1 MTGEAQPDVS
11 GAADDEGRQE
21 IEWQLSAPDLGLV
34 RKWLSDHGLVHGLT
48 IESRPTHTIND
59 TYLDTEDWR
68 LRRAGFALR
77 LRDVPGRAEAT
88 LKDITP
94 ASDGVRIRREFNE
107 PLPSAEFEAL
117 AVGNGPVSSRV
128 HAVAGAEPLKAL
140 FRVRTQRECFVAL
153 EHEDQQAAEIALDDT
168 IVATPDGGSTEHLTR
183 VEVEAISGT
192 PESLE
197 GLVGQLRSE
206 CALMPATD
214 SKYEMGLRVAGL
226 EQPAAPELGSVTI
239 DPSLSAGEVG
249 RANLRRHLASWL
261 AHEPAARLG
270 EDPEALHELRV
281 AGRRIETTLRV
292 FEPYLPKTLLRQ
304 RPAWKTLIRTLGA
317 VRDLDVQLAR
327 LTSFAGELHGSDV
340 EQLSPLRE
348 RLMNQRHAARSRM
361 LDMLDG
367 PSTRRLIR
375 RLRVALARSEPVR
388 VRADN
393 PVAAVVAPKL
403 IRRSFRKMRRAALVL
418 RKDGSASAH
427 HALRRC
433 AKRLRYTLEA
443 FDGFYGREAARLLQA
458 IRRLLKSLGSNQDA
472 HVAAARFRAM
482 AGSRGRRLPTGTAFW
497 MGVLAER
504 QTSVAADAGRRVQ
517 KRYAKLHGRRWK
529 ALRRA
534 MDELETAYA
543 ASADRTR
550 SLAPVRRPERSG
562 GTPPVSG

>member
-11 GAADDEGRQE
+11 GAADDEGRRE

-34 RKWLSDHGLVHGLT
+34 RKWLSDHGSVHGLT

-117 AVGNGPVSSRV
+117 AVGSGPVSSRV

-168 IVATPDGGSTEHLTR
+168 IVATPDGGSMEHLTR

-292 FEPYLPKTLLRQ
+292 FEPYLPKSLVRQ
-304 RPAWKTLIRTLGA
+304 RPGWKSLVRALGT
-317 VRDLDVQLAR
+317 VRDLDVQLAGLAAFVDELHDSDAGQVAPLLER
-327 LTSFAGELHGSDV
+327 LTS
-340 EQLSPLRE
+340 E
-348 RLMNQRHAARSRM
+348 RRSARSRM
-361 LDMLDG
+361 LSMLDR
-367 PSTRRLIR
+367 PSTRRLVR
-375 RLRVALARSEPVR
+375 RLRAALARPAPVR

-393 PVAAVVAPKL
+393 PVAAVAAPKL
-403 IRRSFRKMRRAALVL
+403 IRRSFKKVQRAAQAV
-418 RKDGSASAH
+418 RADGSAVSASRAAAPGKAV
-427 HALRRC
+427 ALHDR
-433 AKRLRYTLEA
+433 
-443 FDGFYGREAARLLQA
+443 GV
-458 IRRLLKSLGSNQDA
+458 RRLLRPSKQRGCCRRYAACRRAWGRTRMRTSPRTGFTRWPVRAPGACRRRLRSGWAFSSSGIPASPLMPAEGSGSDTRSCM
-472 HVAAARFRAM
+472 AAA
-482 AGSRGRRLPTGTAFW
+482 GRPCGAR
-497 MGVLAER
+497 
-504 QTSVAADAGRRVQ
+504 
-517 KRYAKLHGRRWK
+517 
-529 ALRRA
+529 
-534 MDELETAYA
+534 
-543 ASADRTR
+543 
-550 SLAPVRRPERSG
+550 
-562 GTPPVSG
+562 

>member
-1 MTGEAQPDVS
+1 MTSEAQPDVS
-11 GAADDEGRQE
+11 GAADDEGRRE

-34 RKWLSDHGLVHGLT
+34 RKWLSDHGSVHGLT

-117 AVGNGPVSSRV
+117 AVGSGPVSSRV

-168 IVATPDGGSTEHLTR
+168 TVATPDGGSMEHLTR

-226 EQPAAPELGSVTI
+226 EQPAAPELGSLRI

-281 AGRRIETTLRV
+281 AGRRIETTLGV
-292 FEPYLPKTLLRQ
+292 FEPYLPKSLVRQ
-304 RPAWKTLIRTLGA
+304 RPGWKSLVRALGT
-317 VRDLDVQLAR
+317 VRDLDVQLAGLAAFVDKLHDSDAGQVAPLLER
-327 LTSFAGELHGSDV
+327 LTS
-340 EQLSPLRE
+340 E
-348 RLMNQRHAARSRM
+348 RRSARSRM
-361 LDMLDG
+361 LSMLDR
-367 PSTRRLIR
+367 PSTRAPGAPFARCAGQACSGAR
-375 RLRVALARSEPVR
+375 PRGQPGGCRGRAEADSREFQEGATGCACGAGGRQRSGASRTAASGKAVALHDRGV
-388 VRADN
+388 
-393 PVAAVVAPKL
+393 
-403 IRRSFRKMRRAALVL
+403 
-418 RKDGSASAH
+418 
-427 HALRRC
+427 
-433 AKRLRYTLEA
+433 
-443 FDGFYGREAARLLQA
+443 
-458 IRRLLKSLGSNQDA
+458 RRLLRPSSSE
-472 HVAAARFRAM
+472 AAAGDTPPAEEPGVKPGCVRRRGPVSRDGPFAHQALAAGGFVLDGRFRRAEYQ
-482 AGSRGRRLPTGTAFW
+482 RR
-497 MGVLAER
+497 R
-504 QTSVAADAGRRVQ
+504 
-517 KRYAKLHGRRWK
+517 
-529 ALRRA
+529 
-534 MDELETAYA
+534 
-543 ASADRTR
+543 
-550 SLAPVRRPERSG
+550 
-562 GTPPVSG
+562 

>member
-34 RKWLSDHGLVHGLT
+34 RKWLSDHGSVHGLT

-117 AVGNGPVSSRV
+117 AIGSGPVSSRV
-128 HAVAGAEPLKAL
+128 HAVAGAEPLRAL

-153 EHEDQQAAEIALDDT
+153 EHEDQQAGEIALDDT
-168 IVATPDGGSTEHLTR
+168 IVATPDGGSMEHLTR

-206 CALMPATD
+206 CALMPAMD

-270 EDPEALHELRV
+270 EAPEALHDLRV

-292 FEPYLPKTLLRQ
+292 FEPYLPKSLVRQ
-304 RPAWKTLIRTLGA
+304 RPGWKSLVRALGT
-317 VRDLDVQLAR
+317 VRDLDVQLEGLAAFVDELHDSDAGQVAPLLER
-327 LTSFAGELHGSDV
+327 LTS
-340 EQLSPLRE
+340 E
-348 RLMNQRHAARSRM
+348 RRSARSRM
-361 LDMLDG
+361 LSRLDR
-367 PSTRRLIR
+367 PSTRRLVR
-375 RLRVALARSEPVR
+375 RLRAALARGAPVR

-393 PVAAVVAPKL
+393 PVAAVAAPKL
-403 IRRSFRKMRRAALVL
+403 IRRSFKKVQRAAQAV
-418 RKDGSASAH
+418 RADGSASAH
-427 HALRRC
+427 HALRRR
-433 AKRLRYTLEA
+433 AKRLRYTIEA
-443 FDGFYGREAARLLQA
+443 FDGFYGHEAARLLRA
-458 IRRLLKSLGSNQDA
+458 IRSLQKSLGSNQDA
-472 HVAAARFRAM
+472 YVAADRFHAM
-482 AGSRGRRLPTGTAFW
+482 ARSRARRLPPEASFW
-497 MGVLAER
+497 MGVFVER
-504 QTSVAADAGRRVQ
+504 NTSVAADARRGVR
-517 KRYAKLHGRRWK
+517 KRYEKLHGRRWK

-534 MDELETAYA
+534 MKE
-543 ASADRTR
+543 
-550 SLAPVRRPERSG
+550 LAPAHAAPSDWSRSSTNG
-562 GTPPVSG
+562 SAPP

>member
-11 GAADDEGRQE
+11 GAADDEGRRE

-34 RKWLSDHGLVHGLT
+34 RKWLSDHGSVHGLT

-117 AVGNGPVSSRV
+117 AVGSGPVSSRV

-168 IVATPDGGSTEHLTR
+168 IVATPDGGSMEHLTR

-226 EQPAAPELGSVTI
+226 EQPAAPELGSLTI

-281 AGRRIETTLRV
+281 AGRRIETTLGV
-292 FEPYLPKTLLRQ
+292 FEPYLPKSLVRQ
-304 RPAWKTLIRTLGA
+304 RPGWKSLVRALGT
-317 VRDLDVQLAR
+317 VRDLDVQLAGLAAFVDELHDSDAGQVAPLLER
-327 LTSFAGELHGSDV
+327 LTS
-340 EQLSPLRE
+340 E
-348 RLMNQRHAARSRM
+348 RRSARSRM
-361 LDMLDG
+361 LEH
-367 PSTRRLIR
+367 
-375 RLRVALARSEPVR
+375 ARPAFDTPPGSPFACRAGQACSGARPRGQPGGRGGRAEADSRSFKKVQR
-388 VRADN
+388 AAQAVRAD
-393 PVAAVVAPKL
+393 
-403 IRRSFRKMRRAALVL
+403 
-418 RKDGSASAH
+418 GSAVAH
-427 HALRRC
+427 HALRRR
-433 AKRLRYTLEA
+433 AKRLRYTIEA
-443 FDGFYGREAARLLQA
+443 FDGFYGHQAARLLQA
-458 IRRLLKSLGSNQDA
+458 IRRLQKSLGSNQDA
-472 HVAAARFRAM
+472 YVAADRFHAM
-482 AGSRGRRLPTGTAFW
+482 ARSRTRRLPPEASFW
-497 MGVLAER
+497 MGVFVER
-504 QTSVAADAGRRVQ
+504 NTSVAADARRGVR
-517 KRYAKLHGRRWK
+517 KRYEKLHGRRWK

-534 MDELETAYA
+534 MKKLATAHA
-543 ASADRTR
+543 APSDRSRSSANG
-550 SLAPVRRPERSG
+550 SAAP
-562 GTPPVSG
+562 

>member
-1 MTGEAQPDVS
+1 MTSEAKTGVS
-11 GAADDEGRQE
+11 GAADDEGPQE

-34 RKWLSDHGLVHGLT
+34 RKWLSDHGSVHGLT

-117 AVGNGPVSSRV
+117 AVGSGPVSSRV

-168 IVATPDGGSTEHLTR
+168 IVATPDGGSVEHLTR

-206 CALMPATD
+206 CALMPAMG

-226 EQPAAPELGSVTI
+226 EQPAAPELGSLRI

-281 AGRRIETTLRV
+281 AGRRIETTLGV
-292 FEPYLPKTLLRQ
+292 FEPYLPKSLVRQ
-304 RPAWKTLIRTLGA
+304 RPGWKSLVRALGT
-317 VRDLDVQLAR
+317 VRDLDVQLAGLAAFVDKLHDSDAGQVAPLLER
-327 LTSFAGELHGSDV
+327 LTS
-340 EQLSPLRE
+340 E
-348 RLMNQRHAARSRM
+348 RRSARSRM
-361 LDMLDG
+361 LSMLDR
-367 PSTRRLIR
+367 PSTRRLVH
-375 RLRVALARSEPVR
+375 RLRAALARPAPVR

-393 PVAAVVAPKL
+393 PVAAVAAPKL
-403 IRRSFRKMRRAALVL
+403 IRESFKKVQRAAQAV
-418 RKDGSASAH
+418 RADGSAVAH
-427 HALRRC
+427 HALRRR
-433 AKRLRYTLEA
+433 AKRLRYTIEA
-443 FDGFYGREAARLLQA
+443 FDGFYDHQAARLLQA
-458 IRRLLKSLGSNQDA
+458 IRRLQKSLGSNQDA
-472 HVAAARFRAM
+472 YVAADRFHAM
-482 AGSRGRRLPTGTAFW
+482 ARSRTRRLPPEASFW
-497 MGVLAER
+497 MGVFVER
-504 QTSVAADAGRRVQ
+504 NTSVAADARRGVR
-517 KRYAKLHGRRWK
+517 KRYEKLHGRRWK

-534 MDELETAYA
+534 MKKLATAHA
-543 ASADRTR
+543 APSDRSRSSTSGSA
-550 SLAPVRRPERSG
+550 AP
-562 GTPPVSG
+562 

>member
-11 GAADDEGRQE
+11 GAADDESRQE

-34 RKWLSDHGLVHGLT
+34 RKWLSDHGSVHGLT

-117 AVGNGPVSSRV
+117 AVGSGPVSSRV

-168 IVATPDGGSTEHLTR
+168 IVATPDGGSMEHLTR

-214 SKYEMGLRVAGL
+214 SKYEMGLRVSGL
-226 EQPAAPELGSVTI
+226 EKPAAPELGSLTI

-281 AGRRIETTLRV
+281 AGRRIETALGV
-292 FEPYLPKTLLRQ
+292 FEPYLPKSIVRQ
-304 RPAWKTLIRTLGA
+304 RPGWKFLVRALGT
-317 VRDLDVQLAR
+317 VRDLDVQLAGLAAFVDKLHDSDAGQVAPLLER
-327 LTSFAGELHGSDV
+327 LTS
-340 EQLSPLRE
+340 E
-348 RLMNQRHAARSRM
+348 RRSARSRM
-361 LDMLDG
+361 LRTLDR
-367 PSTRRLIR
+367 PSTRRLVR
-375 RLRVALARSEPVR
+375 RLRAALARPAPVR
-388 VRADN
+388 VRPDN
-393 PVAAVVAPKL
+393 PVAAVAAPKL
-403 IRRSFRKMRRAALVL
+403 IRQSFRKVQRAAQAV
-418 RKDGSASAH
+418 RADGSATAH
-427 HALRRC
+427 HSLRRR
-433 AKRLRYTLEA
+433 AKRLRYTIEA
-443 FDGFYGREAARLLQA
+443 FDGFYGHEASRLLQA
-458 IRRLLKSLGSNQDA
+458 IRRLQKSLGSNQDA
-472 HVAAARFRAM
+472 YVAADRFHAM
-482 AGSRGRRLPTGTAFW
+482 ARSRTRRLPPEASFW
-497 MGVLAER
+497 MGVFVER
-504 QTSVAADAGRRVQ
+504 NTSVAADARRGVR
-517 KRYAKLHGRRWK
+517 KRYEKLHGRRWK

-534 MDELETAYA
+534 MKELATAQTAPSDRSRSSTNGSA
-543 ASADRTR
+543 A
-550 SLAPVRRPERSG
+550 P
-562 GTPPVSG
+562 

>member
-1 MTGEAQPDVS
+1 MTSEAQPDVS
-11 GAADDEGRQE
+11 GAADDEGRRE

-34 RKWLSDHGLVHGLT
+34 RKWLSDHGSVHGLT

-117 AVGNGPVSSRV
+117 AVGSGPVSSRV

-168 IVATPDGGSTEHLTR
+168 TVATPDGGSMEHLTR

-226 EQPAAPELGSVTI
+226 EQPAAPELGSLRI

-281 AGRRIETTLRV
+281 AGRRIETTLGV
-292 FEPYLPKTLLRQ
+292 FEPYLPKSILRQ
-304 RPAWKTLIRTLGA
+304 RPGWKSLVRALGT
-317 VRDLDVQLAR
+317 VRDLDVQLAGLAAFVDKLHDSDAGQVAPLLQR
-327 LTSFAGELHGSDV
+327 LTS
-340 EQLSPLRE
+340 E
-348 RLMNQRHAARSRM
+348 RRSARSRM
-361 LDMLDG
+361 LSMLDR
-367 PSTRRLIR
+367 PSTRRLVR
-375 RLRVALARSEPVR
+375 RLRAALARPAPVR

-393 PVAAVVAPKL
+393 PVAAVAAPKL
-403 IRRSFRKMRRAALVL
+403 IRQSFKKVQRAAQAV
-418 RKDGSASAH
+418 RADGSAAAY
-427 HALRRC
+427 HALRRR
-433 AKRLRYTLEA
+433 AKRLRYTIEA
-443 FDGFYGREAARLLQA
+443 FDGFYGHEAARLLQA
-458 IRRLLKSLGSNQDA
+458 IRRLQKSLGSNQDA
-472 HVAAARFRAM
+472 YVAAARFHAM
-482 AGSRGRRLPTGTAFW
+482 ARSRARRLPPETSFW
-497 MGVLAER
+497 MGVFVER
-504 QTSVAADAGRRVQ
+504 NTSVAADARRGVW
-517 KRYAKLHGRRWK
+517 KRYEKLHGRRWK

-534 MDELETAYA
+534 MKKLATAHA
-543 ASADRTR
+543 APSDRSRSSTNGSA
-550 SLAPVRRPERSG
+550 AP
-562 GTPPVSG
+562 